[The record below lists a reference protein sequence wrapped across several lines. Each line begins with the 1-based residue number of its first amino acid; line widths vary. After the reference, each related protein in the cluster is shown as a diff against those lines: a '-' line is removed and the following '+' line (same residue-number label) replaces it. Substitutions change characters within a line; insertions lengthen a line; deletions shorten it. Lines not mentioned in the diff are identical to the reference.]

1 MRWVVGVAAFIACL
15 AVGLIYVQSLEPGA
29 VSLVVVIAGAS
40 SLVVAYGTTGGIP
53 RRARPG
59 WALPVALA
67 ALIAVLTAIYLA
79 PSTGPALALLG
90 GAGAAAVA
98 LTLVRATRRLTRARP
113 LHR

>member
-15 AVGLIYVQSLEPGA
+15 AVGLIYVQSLEPEA

-40 SLVVAYGTTGGIP
+40 SVVVAYAITGGIP
-53 RRARPG
+53 RSARPG

-67 ALIAVLTAIYLA
+67 TLIAVLTAIYLA
-79 PSTGPALALLG
+79 PSTGPGLALLC
-90 GAGAAAVA
+90 GAGAAAVV
-98 LTLVRATRRLTRARP
+98 LTLLRARRGLRRARA